1 MANGKLVNLN
11 CLTAHCD
18 EFVQLHVAGSDKQNA
33 YIFIFCSTA
42 RIIHPST
49 PKKLKNAHSTCVSS
63 SPLAPAGHSNPTNQF
78 SSNAIHFYSLSMLL
92 SHSLSPFLTC
102 HSLLTPHHSIHWLI
116 CAELQK
122 KWQKSKSSK
131 NPDIEDVIAFTAVY
145 CLFIGLLHQMC
156 PYLCCIF
163 NALGDKCIMRAVG
176 HMCVVY
182 VECVCVFYPTM
193 LRSIYAFQI
202 PLHYLMRSYASMYYI
217 YTERRNAA
225 K

>member
-1 MANGKLVNLN
+1 MSSCNCTSLGVTNRTHIFSYSALPPESSIHQHRRSSKMRILLVYQVHLWRLRVIPIQ
-11 CLTAHCD
+11 LTNSRRTL
-18 EFVQLHVAGSDKQNA
+18 FTSIL
-33 YIFIFCSTA
+33 FPCSCHT
-42 RIIHPST
+42 
-49 PKKLKNAHSTCVSS
+49 HSL
-63 SPLAPAGHSNPTNQF
+63 PF
-78 SSNAIHFYSLSMLL
+78 SLAIHC
-92 SHSLSPFLTC
+92 SHHT
-102 HSLLTPHHSIHWLI
+102 TIHWLI

-202 PLHYLMRSYASMYYI
+202 PLHYLMRSYARMYYI
-217 YTERRNAA
+217 YIHRTTECRKIIHRT